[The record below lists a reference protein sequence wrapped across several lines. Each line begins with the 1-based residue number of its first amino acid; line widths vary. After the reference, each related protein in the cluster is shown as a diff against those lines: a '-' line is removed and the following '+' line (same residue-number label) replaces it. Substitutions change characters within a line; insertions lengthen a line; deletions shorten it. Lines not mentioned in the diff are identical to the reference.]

1 MCMPRRRI
9 PVWQPLSAQSQSW
22 QCLSPSARV
31 TYLTRKLRAKHGLR
45 IVCQFGQDRFFHSP
59 DLSGYCPWEQAL
71 LNQEA
76 LWSVQTKFF
85 DFVQWLKDTFITDS
99 EKLVSAE
106 QETWVEVLR
115 RIGEDKELSAHLVE
129 EGLSTHSC
137 LKKEKYASVC

>member
-1 MCMPRRRI
+1 
-9 PVWQPLSAQSQSW
+9 
-22 QCLSPSARV
+22 
-31 TYLTRKLRAKHGLR
+31 
-45 IVCQFGQDRFFHSP
+45 VCQFGQDRFFHSP

-71 LNQEA
+71 LNQET

-85 DFVQWLKDTFITDS
+85 DFVQWLKDTFITNS

-115 RIGEDKELSAHLVE
+115 RIGEDKELSAHLFE

-137 LKKEKYASVC
+137 LKKGKYVSVCKFCGVTGWGVEPSSSSTTPGCPSDCSICAADRADTACSFSTSQSG